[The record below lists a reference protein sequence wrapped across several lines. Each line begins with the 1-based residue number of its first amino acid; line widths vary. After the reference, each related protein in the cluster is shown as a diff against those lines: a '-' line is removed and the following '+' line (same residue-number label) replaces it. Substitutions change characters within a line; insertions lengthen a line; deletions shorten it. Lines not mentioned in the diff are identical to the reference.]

1 MTVDVLYVTHEKD
14 HEWFRRSLEVVC
26 RNLNGYRHIHVVF
39 QDGVKPS
46 FWNEIDT
53 QYIFVHKIHGWP
65 GAGYL
70 WQQWVKLNA
79 DTYSDADFIIH
90 IDSDVFID
98 RPTHVDDYFVNGK
111 PSWLW
116 CWYSDLGPEVPW
128 QVPTQKATGLQCERE
143 FMEGFPFIVDRRTY
157 PRVRQWIED
166 HTGKPVEQYL
176 KECAK
181 RGNTSFSEFNAMGA
195 IAFEAQHELYWW
207 VDRNRDQW
215 PKGFHSTRQFW
226 SHRPVTDHKEAI
238 DQMLSQDTTQ
248 QLRTT
253 NRGIWVL
260 TNDTHISRWVEQHG
274 RLDFDGHLLPRVLPY
289 IKPGMTVVDVGAFIG
304 DHTHAYAKAVL
315 GNDAEGNPITTGR
328 VLAFEPNPMT
338 FECLSRNMQGHGHV
352 ECINKGLSSAPGRM
366 SVSQSPNAGAA
377 FLVSG
382 TDVEIT
388 TLDSYGLHAC
398 DLIKIDAE
406 GLEFSILQGAWQT
419 IARHNP
425 VLVLEINLGAL
436 DRQGVIPEDIY
447 GWLKLRGYKHIDG
460 IEGGTQFDII
470 ARK

>member
-1 MTVDVLYVTHEKD
+1 MKMDVVYVTYAKD
-14 HEWFRRSLEVVC
+14 AEWFAQSIRVLRHNLSGIRYIHIVC
-26 RNLNGYRHIHVVF
+26 PVQDSDIIGRATGCVPHLLHPIADWDGRGYH
-39 QDGVKPS
+39 
-46 FWNEIDT
+46 
-53 QYIFVHKIHGWP
+53 
-65 GAGYL
+65 
-70 WQQWVKLNA
+70 WQQWVKINA
-79 DTYSDADFIIH
+79 DTYSDADYICH
-90 IDSDVFID
+90 IDSDVFIAK
-98 RPTHVDDYFVNGK
+98 PTDVSEFFVNEK

-116 CWYSDLGPEVPW
+116 SFYTDQGPDVPW
-128 QVPTQKATGLQCERE
+128 QKPTQNATGLQCERE
-143 FMEGFPFIVDRRTY
+143 FMQGFPFILHRSTYART
-157 PRVRQWIED
+157 RSWISD
-166 HTGKPVEQYL
+166 HTGVDHRAYIEH
-176 KECAK
+176 CAT
-181 RGNTSFSEFNAMGA
+181 RGTTTFSEFNALGA
-195 IAFEAQHELYWW
+195 VAWEAQHELYWW
-207 VDRNRDQW
+207 VDRMREDW
-215 PKGFHSTRQFW
+215 PSGFHASRQFW
-226 SHRPVTDHKEAI
+226 SHRPVSEHQQAI
-238 DQMLSQDTTQ
+238 EQMMTEDATQ

-289 IKPGMTVVDVGAFIG
+289 IKPGMTVVDIGAFIG

-315 GNDAEGNPITTGR
+315 GNDPEGNPINTGR

-382 TDVEIT
+382 NDVEIT

-425 VLVLEINLGAL
+425 VLILEINLGAL
-436 DRQGVIPEDIY
+436 ARQGVIPEDIY

-470 ARK
+470 AHK